1 MSHSQSRSKPFL
13 IYIVALF
20 LVLCLTFVP
29 TLSLA
34 DGTGGTEPPIQP
46 PTGQSAAYDWTL
58 IDASMLILSA
68 TTAAI

>member
-1 MSHSQSRSKPFL
+1 MSRSQSQRKPFL
-13 IYIVALF
+13 IYIAALL

-46 PTGQSAAYDWTL
+46 PTGQSASYDWAL

-68 TTAAI
+68 VTAAI